1 MVMSRHS
8 CRQVTGRLDAALQRQ
23 PFAPFRI
30 RVEGGVGFLVRRPE
44 LVTVC
49 ALQIVL
55 ASGDPAL
62 GTERVVVET
71 SRITGIEDEPA

>member
-1 MVMSRHS
+1 MVLSPHAR
-8 CRQVTGRLDAALQRQ
+8 RQIAGRLDAALRRQ

-49 ALQIVL
+49 TLQLVL
-55 ASGDPAL
+55 AAGNPTHGS
-62 GTERVVVET
+62 ERVVVET
-71 SRITGIEDEPA
+71 SQITGIEDEPA